1 MYFLN
6 IKNLKSAR
14 KVNII
19 TWIKYTCVYVYVCVY
34 MFIHIFIYIIYLIT
48 DDANLKILHAV
59 HTGFSGRVFYDKK
72 KKKEWKLN

>member
-1 MYFLN
+1 
-6 IKNLKSAR
+6 
-14 KVNII
+14 
-19 TWIKYTCVYVYVCVY
+19 

-72 KKKEWKLN
+72 KRKNEN